1 MPPNALVRLVSKISK
16 VGSVSGSVDSTSGPS
31 KDDVGNTYRF
41 GLFRLHYGDR
51 TKLEENATSTSR
63 SREVEIVSD
72 TGDIVAIHG
81 LGGSAYKTWTH
92 ENGLFWLQ
100 DVALNEFPG
109 ARIYTFGYDSGFA
122 FSNGTGTLRDFAK
135 SLLEA
140 IKLERATSEVH
151 FSSNLLLS
159 CLAKTPGF
167 AHIE

>member
-1 MPPNALVRLVSKISK
+1 MPPNALMRLLSKNSK
-16 VGSVSGSVDSTSGPS
+16 VGSGGGSADSASGPPKVNVS
-31 KDDVGNTYRF
+31 NTDRF
-41 GLFRLHYGDR
+41 GLFRLYFGDR
-51 TKLEENATSTSR
+51 TKLEENATSTLR
-63 SREVEIVSD
+63 SKQVEIVSD
-72 TGDIVAIHG
+72 TADVIAIHG

-100 DVALNEFPG
+100 DVAPNEFPG

-140 IKLERATSEVH
+140 IKLERAMSEVH
-151 FSSNLLLS
+151 ISSNLLP
-159 CLAKTPGF
+159 CLTRTPGF